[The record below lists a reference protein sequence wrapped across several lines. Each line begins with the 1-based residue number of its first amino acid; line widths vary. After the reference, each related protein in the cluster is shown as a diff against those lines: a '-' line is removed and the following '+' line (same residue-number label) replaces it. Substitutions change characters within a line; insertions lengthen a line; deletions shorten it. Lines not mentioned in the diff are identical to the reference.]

1 MPTDLRA
8 VRDLMVAAEGIEAAY
23 GPNAYVDY
31 LRKHH
36 RYPSP
41 EEAAAIGKLL
51 GGRVRASDGS
61 MQPARVKRRKS
72 QMTPEA
78 IAELARRHKA
88 GHDMRGVFS
97 LTTGKLVR

>member
-1 MPTDLRA
+1 MPTDLTT
-8 VRDLMVAAEGIEAAY
+8 VRDLMVAAEGIEATY

-41 EEAAAIGKLL
+41 EEAATLGKLL

-61 MQPARVKRRKS
+61 MQPARIKKRKS
-72 QMTPEA
+72 RMMPEA
-78 IAELARRHKA
+78 IEELGRRHKA
-88 GHDMRGVFS
+88 GDDMRGAFS
-97 LTTGKLVR
+97 LTTGKPVR